1 MIRDSVK
8 SDSSDGASF
17 STMSS
22 RWLWGFAVLA
32 LGATIAAAWQG
43 QALGM
48 PAFLLLI
55 GVSIVSVIGIL
66 TIVLSPKLR
75 QDEAASILSSDEVLG
90 ASFFALRQ
98 PSLIMRNGKPV
109 YANRAYF
116 DLADS
121 LGVTSIDD
129 EPPSADLL
137 FSKKEKTASAALFR
151 LHHTNQLDDMS
162 EETIRT
168 LDVDGTYRVF
178 SVRVSTLKS
187 GQLWQIEEILE
198 TGANSSPMIVE
209 APVGLF
215 SIKPDGTVLEMN
227 NVLRGWLGVDAVST
241 PENMSEFIENPGVLL
256 ESEQTPGRTIRGDTR
271 LITTKG
277 VVSPTVMS
285 GVWQQVDSSDI
296 IASVA
301 VYGHS
306 GVGMQRQSLKLA
318 QEQMIDPDLPVNTP
332 RRRADDLRLHVHSEA
347 PFGVVQLDST
357 DLNAA
362 NVVNS
367 NTGFLS
373 MVDMDD
379 VAGVSFASLFEPNQE
394 TEQFL
399 SAGLQIQDVQID
411 VWLQGKK
418 KCPVNVYFS
427 SPTDTGCMAYIVD
440 ISARKELEHQLI
452 QSQKMQ
458 AIGQLAGGVAHDFNN
473 LLTAIRL
480 NTDDLLGR
488 HPVGDPSYPE
498 LQKINQTVARAA
510 GLVRKLLAFSRKQT
524 MRAQTLDVTET
535 LSDLSVLLNQV
546 MIAKV
551 KLEVFHGRD
560 LPSIQADKGQLETV
574 LMNLCVNAR
583 DAMDEKGSGGT
594 IILRSAK
601 ASDEDLEKD
610 GIKPRAEGG
619 YVLITVSDTGTGMDA
634 DTQKKIF
641 EPFFTTKEQG
651 KGTGLGLATVYGI
664 VEQSG
669 GHLRVDS
676 TPDVGT
682 TFKVYIPTSTE
693 KDKQI
698 APARKIPIAVKP
710 ADLSGQG
717 NILFVEDEAAVRT
730 ISAKTLRKRGYTVT
744 EAGDGEEAY
753 EILEDAT
760 EPFDLMISDVVMP
773 GMDGPTLLKQGRTL
787 LGDARIVF
795 ISGYA
800 EEEFSD
806 LLAEEPDVTFLPK
819 PFTLTQLLEKVKSV
833 IGEPV

>member
-1 MIRDSVK
+1 
-8 SDSSDGASF
+8 
-17 STMSS
+17 
-22 RWLWGFAVLA
+22 
-32 LGATIAAAWQG
+32 
-43 QALGM
+43 
-48 PAFLLLI
+48 
-55 GVSIVSVIGIL
+55 
-66 TIVLSPKLR
+66 
-75 QDEAASILSSDEVLG
+75 
-90 ASFFALRQ
+90 
-98 PSLIMRNGKPV
+98 
-109 YANRAYF
+109 
-116 DLADS
+116 
-121 LGVTSIDD
+121 
-129 EPPSADLL
+129 
-137 FSKKEKTASAALFR
+137 
-151 LHHTNQLDDMS
+151 
-162 EETIRT
+162 
-168 LDVDGTYRVF
+168 
-178 SVRVSTLKS
+178 
-187 GQLWQIEEILE
+187 
-198 TGANSSPMIVE
+198 
-209 APVGLF
+209 
-215 SIKPDGTVLEMN
+215 
-227 NVLRGWLGVDAVST
+227 
-241 PENMSEFIENPGVLL
+241 
-256 ESEQTPGRTIRGDTR
+256 
-271 LITTKG
+271 
-277 VVSPTVMS
+277 
-285 GVWQQVDSSDI
+285 
-296 IASVA
+296 
-301 VYGHS
+301 
-306 GVGMQRQSLKLA
+306 
-318 QEQMIDPDLPVNTP
+318 
-332 RRRADDLRLHVHSEA
+332 
-347 PFGVVQLDST
+347 
-357 DLNAA
+357 
-362 NVVNS
+362 
-367 NTGFLS
+367 
-373 MVDMDD
+373 
-379 VAGVSFASLFEPNQE
+379 
-394 TEQFL
+394 
-399 SAGLQIQDVQID
+399 VQID
-411 VWLQGKK
+411 VWLHGEK

-427 SPTDTGCMAYIVD
+427 SPTETGCMAYIVD

-546 MIAKV
+546 MVAKV
-551 KLEVFHGRD
+551 QLDVFHGRD

-583 DAMDEKGSGGT
+583 DAMVEKGSGGT
-594 IILRSAK
+594 ITLRSAK
-601 ASDEDLEKD
+601 ASDADLEKD
-610 GIKPRAEGG
+610 GIKTRAEGG
-619 YVLITVSDTGTGMDA
+619 YVLITVSDTGTGIDA
-634 DTQKKIF
+634 ETQKKIF

-676 TPDVGT
+676 TPGVGT

-693 KDKQI
+693 KDKQV
-698 APARKIPIAVKP
+698 APARKIPVVVKP